1 LGRGLGR
8 IYRRSDHH
16 SPQIG
21 HFGVTALILMGAAI
35 LFVLYPILTRMA
47 EDRDPAAT
55 SLGYTGVVGLALCL
69 AVLPFV

>member
-1 LGRGLGR
+1 M
-8 IYRRSDHH
+8 
-16 SPQIG
+16 
-21 HFGVTALILMGAAI
+21 TALILMGAAI

-69 AVLPFV
+69 AVLPFVWVSPSVDDLAFLLLGGCFGTV